1 MTLSNFWQAS
11 EPNKFTLSEY
21 EEDLRIIQIKKSITS
36 DLAHKFKALKT
47 QICKEP

>member
-21 EEDLRIIQIKKSITS
+21 EEVLRIIQINKSITS
-36 DLAHKFKALKT
+36 DLAYKFQALKP

>member
-11 EPNKFTLSEY
+11 EPNKLTLSQF
-21 EEDLRIIQIKKSITS
+21 EEILRLIQINKSITS
-36 DLAHKFKALKT
+36 DLAHKFQALKP